1 MSGSR
6 LKALQDMFKRVLL
19 ENSEL
24 NKKVRVLEEIL
35 RSYIPI
41 LTRRKDDK

>member
-6 LKALQDMFKRVLL
+6 LKTLSEMFKRVLL

-24 NKKVRVLEEIL
+24 RKKIRILEEIL
-35 RSYIPI
+35 RSYLPI
-41 LTRRKDDK
+41 LTRKKDDI

>member
-6 LKALQDMFKRVLL
+6 LKALQDVFKRVLL
-19 ENSEL
+19 ENTEL
-24 NKKVRVLEEIL
+24 KKKVRVLEEIL
-35 RSYIPI
+35 RSYLPI